1 MTTPTSFLGKII
13 GRTAAT
19 WAMLPMVPPE
29 EGAGGSAASGFR
41 DSEVQSF
48 AKAAVRVQMI
58 SDAYSQK
65 MGETRSD
72 AEKKQLQRRASSEMV
87 QAVKNEGLSV
97 DRYQDI
103 AKRVDTDPD
112 LARRIRDKLSNAA

>member
-1 MTTPTSFLGKII
+1 MTIPTSFLSKII

-19 WAMLPMVPPE
+19 WATLPMVPPE
-29 EGAGGSAASGFR
+29 EGAGVSSASGYGE
-41 DSEVQSF
+41 SELQSF
-48 AKAAVRVQMI
+48 ATAAVKVQMI
-58 SDAYSQK
+58 SDAYSKK
-65 MGETRSD
+65 MGEMGSD

-103 AKRVDTDPD
+103 AKRIDTDPD
-112 LARRIRDKLSNAA
+112 LARRIRDKLSSAA